1 MKVVVISASPR
12 KIGKTQVFMKYVT
25 ECLNNSS
32 FEDLVVNFIN
42 LSEGVIDYYTGDGN
56 ISDTTKQAIKNITE
70 ADVWIVGTPIYN
82 SFFSSALKNLF
93 EYIDYKKTAGKTA
106 GLVIVASGNSGF
118 TDVQTLL
125 TQLMSYFNVITN
137 PRAVFVTADT
147 VQNDQIINDDVKSR
161 LKQIVDETLELA
173 RKVSNRSEERRVG
186 KECRSR
192 WSPYH

>member
-1 MKVVVISASPR
+1 MKVVVISTSPR
-12 KIGKTQVFMKYVT
+12 KIGKTQTIMKYVV
-25 ECLNNSS
+25 EHINGSGIISS
-32 FEDLVVNFIN
+32 SDIKFIN
-42 LSEGVIDYYTGDGN
+42 LSDGEIDYYTGDGN
-56 ISDTTKQAIKNITE
+56 FSDTTKQAIKNITE

-106 GLVIVASGNSGF
+106 GIIIVASSNSGF

-147 VQNDQIINDDVKSR
+147 VKDDKIINEDVKSR
-161 LKQIVDETLELA
+161 LEQLVLETLTLA
-173 RKVSNRSEERRVG
+173 QKISHG
-186 KECRSR
+186 
-192 WSPYH
+192 

>member
-12 KIGKTQVFMKYVT
+12 KIAKTQVFMKYIT
-25 ECLNNSS
+25 EYLNNSS
-32 FEDLVVNFIN
+32 LEGLEVKLIN
-42 LSEGVIDYYTGDGN
+42 LSDGGIDYYTGDGN
-56 ISDTTKQAIKNITE
+56 FSDTTKEAIKKITE

-106 GLVIVASGNSGF
+106 GLVIIAAGNSGF

-137 PRAVFVTADT
+137 PRAVFIMADT
-147 VQNDQIINDDVKSR
+147 AEEDQITDEKVKTR
-161 LKQIVDETLELA
+161 LKHLVDETLELA
-173 RKVSNRSEERRVG
+173 SKVS
-186 KECRSR
+186 
-192 WSPYH
+192 

>member
-42 LSEGVIDYYTGDGN
+42 LSEGVIDYYTGDGD

-173 RKVSNRSEERRVG
+173 RKVSND
-186 KECRSR
+186 
-192 WSPYH
+192 

>member
-12 KIGKTQVFMKYVT
+12 KIGKTQTIMKYVA
-25 ECLNNSS
+25 EYILDNNAGISS
-32 FEDLVVNFIN
+32 LEVKFIN
-42 LSEGVIDYYTGDGN
+42 LSEGGIDYYTGDGN
-56 ISDTTKQAIKNITE
+56 FSDATKEAIKNITE
-70 ADVWIVGTPIYN
+70 ADVWIIGTPIYN

-106 GLVIVASGNSGF
+106 GLIIVASGNSGF

-147 VQNDQIINDDVKSR
+147 VKDDKIINEDVKSR
-161 LKQIVDETLELA
+161 LEQLVLETLTLA
-173 RKVSNRSEERRVG
+173 RKVSS
-186 KECRSR
+186 S
-192 WSPYH
+192 

>member
-12 KIGKTQVFMKYVT
+12 KIGKTQTIMKYVT
-25 ECLNNSS
+25 EYILNNDAGISPL
-32 FEDLVVNFIN
+32 EVKFIN
-42 LSEGVIDYYTGDGN
+42 LSEGGIDYYTGNGN
-56 ISDTTKQAIKNITE
+56 FSDTTKEAIKNITE
-70 ADVWIVGTPIYN
+70 ADVWIIGTPIYN

-118 TDVQTLL
+118 ADVQTLL

-147 VQNDQIINDDVKSR
+147 VDNGEIINEDVKSR
-161 LKQIVDETLELA
+161 LNQLVDETLELA
-173 RKVSNRSEERRVG
+173 RKVSN
-186 KECRSR
+186 
-192 WSPYH
+192 Y

>member
-56 ISDTTKQAIKNITE
+56 ISDTTKQAIKNITD

-173 RKVSNRSEERRVG
+173 RKVSND
-186 KECRSR
+186 
-192 WSPYH
+192 

>member
-12 KIGKTQVFMKYVT
+12 KIGKTQTIMKYVA
-25 ECLNNSS
+25 EYMLDNDSGIS
-32 FEDLVVNFIN
+32 PLEVKFIN
-42 LSEGVIDYYTGDGN
+42 LSEGGIDYYTGDGN
-56 ISDTTKQAIKNITE
+56 FSDATKEAIKNITE
-70 ADVWIVGTPIYN
+70 ADVWIIGTPIYN

-118 TDVQTLL
+118 ADVQTLL

-147 VQNDQIINDDVKSR
+147 IDNGKIINEDVNSR
-161 LKQIVDETLELA
+161 LNQLVDETLGLA
-173 RKVSNRSEERRVG
+173 RKVSN
-186 KECRSR
+186 
-192 WSPYH
+192 Y